1 MEDPKR
7 GQPDPKIPGG
17 GSRPSTIVSRSELP
31 ALIARERIV
40 KVLLMHD
47 VQEKNVAL
55 QALGEAD
62 FGIVRVIAQEG
73 AAANSE
79 PALRYNAIAALAYG
93 RSPDNLNL
101 LLDLA
106 QYGED
111 FYVRGHALL
120 ALGTTGLYL
129 ALGPVASHL
138 GARERFEQ
146 IAARRAIRLVAQ
158 RSSVD
163 GVRAHVMSLP
173 NAKLRAAVDQ
183 VLASAGEVQRQESPQ
198 VTPSRKRPSESGR

>member
-1 MEDPKR
+1 M
-7 GQPDPKIPGG
+7 
-17 GSRPSTIVSRSELP
+17 
-31 ALIARERIV
+31 